1 MHPPPR
7 APRLPCFNAPCA
19 ILSEVWNFGFP
30 QYRINK
36 AMAQWEVQNVTTSKS
51 NLANA
56 VPGRPDIN
64 CTFNA
69 ECWAHRRHARR
80 VYEIAQTFE
89 KVFGH
94 GSINTRVRPV
104 YASWTI
110 NLQVCAMRLADLAV
124 GLPIESDAERLVSE

>member
-1 MHPPPR
+1 
-7 APRLPCFNAPCA
+7 
-19 ILSEVWNFGFP
+19 
-30 QYRINK
+30 
-36 AMAQWEVQNVTTSKS
+36 VTTSKS

-94 GSINTRVRPV
+94 GSLNTRVRPV

-110 NLQVCAMRLADLAV
+110 NLQVCTCTMRLADLGV